1 MNRGAELPIASG
13 GLSPGAAFA
22 GPPPLIDGESSAGYD
37 DLLARVCETLRPSD
51 VLEQIWVRDIVNLVW
66 EGFRLRRLKASLMSA
81 AAYEG
86 MAQVLEPL
94 IGYPSLTARNWA
106 SRDDA
111 AVQKVEAALD
121 RAGLSRDAVAA
132 RTLSVRIGD
141 FERIERMM
149 AATEARR
156 HAALQQLDRH
166 RASFALRLR
175 RKLQE
180 VEDAEVKLFGPGAP
194 AREET
199 A

>member
-1 MNRGAELPIASG
+1 M
-13 GLSPGAAFA
+13 
-22 GPPPLIDGESSAGYD
+22 
-37 DLLARVCETLRPSD
+37 
-51 VLEQIWVRDIVNLVW
+51 
-66 EGFRLRRLKASLMSA
+66 
-81 AAYEG
+81 
-86 MAQVLEPL
+86 
-94 IGYPSLTARNWA
+94 
-106 SRDDA
+106 
-111 AVQKVEAALD
+111 
-121 RAGLSRDAVAA
+121 
-132 RTLSVRIGD
+132 RIGD

>member
-1 MNRGAELPIASG
+1 M
-13 GLSPGAAFA
+13 
-22 GPPPLIDGESSAGYD
+22 
-37 DLLARVCETLRPSD
+37 
-51 VLEQIWVRDIVNLVW
+51 LEEIWIRDIVNLVW
-66 EGFRLRRLKASLMSA
+66 EVLRLRRLKASLMAA

-94 IGYPSLTARNWA
+94 IGYPGLAARSWA

-111 AVQKVEAALD
+111 AVQKVEAVLT
-121 RAGLSRDAVAA
+121 RAGLPRDAVAA

-149 AATEARR
+149 AAAELRR
-156 HAALQQLDRH
+156 TAALQQLDRH
-166 RASFALRLR
+166 RGNLALRLR

-180 VEDAEVKLFGPGAP
+180 VDDAELKLVGPGAP